1 MTSTT
6 VDVAIIGGG
15 LMGCFSAYFL
25 RQRGC
30 SVAVIEKDR
39 VCAAASAVN
48 FGNLRLQG
56 RNPAEFPLSLRA
68 HAIWE
73 DLARLTGE
81 DCGVVSSGHVYLG
94 FAPADQPKLEQAAR
108 DARAAGLDVD
118 LLDGPSARRCWPL
131 LSGVVTGAS
140 WSKRDA
146 VADPAVAS
154 PVVARLASR
163 SGTQIIEHTKVVGV
177 EPAATGFAIRTDR
190 GLTVSCGQ
198 VVNAAGAWAGEIARQ
213 LGEPVPM
220 FAAGPPLFALVPQ
233 NAYSGPSLHAVDGTL
248 LLRPDRAGRAVAG
261 FFPRVKADLAT
272 GMAPV
277 SPDRVERGLARL
289 AEVAPGLGSM
299 RKGRVWSGVEGYL
312 PDMLPVIGWSGTTP
326 ALLHAFGFSGHGFQL
341 APGVGAVVADLVVT
355 GTSQTPID
363 AFSISRFAGGII
375 PDEKLWSEFD
385 PELVASFHQMTRM
398 GALPPRR

>member
-25 RQRGC
+25 RQHGR
-30 SVAVIEKDR
+30 SVAVIEKAK

-56 RNPAEFPLSLRA
+56 RNPVEFPLSLRA
-68 HAIWE
+68 HTIWE

-81 DCGVVSSGHVYLG
+81 DCGVVQRGHVYLG
-94 FAPADQPKLEQAAR
+94 FAPSDQPKLEQAAR

-131 LSGVVTGAS
+131 LSQVVTGAS

-146 VADPAVAS
+146 IADPALAS
-154 PVVARLASR
+154 PAVSRLALR
-163 SGTQIIEHTKVVGV
+163 AGAQILEHTKVVEV
-177 EPAATGFAIRTDR
+177 EPTASGFAVRTDQ
-190 GLTVSCGQ
+190 GHTVTCGQ
-198 VVNAAGAWAGEIARQ
+198 VVNAAGAWAGELAQRF
-213 LGEPVPM
+213 GEPVPM
-220 FAAGPPLFALVPQ
+220 FAAGPPLFTIIQQ
-233 NAYSGPSLHAVDGTL
+233 NTYAGPSLHAVDGTL
-248 LLRPDRAGRAVAG
+248 LLRPGRDGEAVAG

-272 GMAPV
+272 GTAIVP
-277 SPDRVERGLARL
+277 PDRVERGLARL
-289 AEVAPGLGSM
+289 AEVAPGLGRM

-341 APGVGAVVADLVVT
+341 APGVGAVVADLIVT

-363 AFSISRFAGGII
+363 AFSISRFAGGVI

-385 PELVASFHQMTRM
+385 PELVATFRQMR
-398 GALPPRR
+398 GEAGHA